1 MCYYMLFS
9 RVGAVIIQ
17 VSDMEKSSNF
27 YKDTLGLPLKT
38 QSKDWTEFFG
48 SGTVVALHREN
59 NKEQVESGR
68 EYY

>member
-1 MCYYMLFS
+1 MLFS

-38 QSKDWTEFFG
+38 QSKDWTEFFS
-48 SGTVVALHREN
+48 SGTVVALHRAN
-59 NKEQVESGR
+59 NKE
-68 EYY
+68 